1 LIAIMIFRLAA
12 EAVLLAHLA
21 FIVFALLGA
30 VLAVWWRRIV
40 IVHLP
45 AAAWGAWVEIS
56 GRFCPLTLLENY
68 LRIKAGQSGYAES
81 FIEHYLLAII
91 YPAGLTRDI
100 QFALAAAVIAVNL
113 AIYGWLLVRR
123 HSSRGEDT

>member
-1 LIAIMIFRLAA
+1 MIFRLAA

-56 GRFCPLTLLENY
+56 GRVCPLTLLENY

-123 HSSRGEDT
+123 QSSRGEDT